1 MFIALQV
8 SLEVIRA
15 LRTVVAQLQRV
26 DRDLADQVRR
36 AASSAALN
44 TAEGGKRAG
53 KDAAHFFRIAG
64 GSCAEV
70 RAALAVAAGWGHLDE
85 APLVELDKLLARQSA
100 LLHRLATR
108 R

>member
-8 SLEVIRA
+8 SLEVIRS
-15 LRTVVAQLQRV
+15 LRSFVAALQRV

-44 TAEGGKRAG
+44 TAEGGSRAG
-53 KDAAHFFRIAG
+53 KDAAHFFRIAA
-64 GSCAEV
+64 GSCAET
-70 RAALAVAAGWGHLDE
+70 RAALAVASGWGLLD
-85 APLVELDKLLARQSA
+85 AGPLAELDQLLDRQAA
-100 LLHRLATR
+100 LLHRLANR

>member
-8 SLEVIRA
+8 SLEVIRG
-15 LRTVVAQLQRV
+15 LRPVVERLGRH
-26 DRDLADQVRR
+26 DKDLADQVKR

-53 KDAAHFFRIAG
+53 KDAAHFFRIAA

-70 RAALAVAAGWGHLDE
+70 RAALGVADGWGHLDGLALAE
-85 APLVELDKLLARQSA
+85 VGSLLDRQAA
-100 LLHRLATR
+100 LLHRLAAR